1 MSQPDQNKPDKVPAN
16 SIARAL
22 AQNWDEQVNNDQ
34 DDIDLE
40 LLAAYAEGRLSENEQ
55 NVVEELVANS
65 PAALETLLFFHRA
78 LNVEQGTPTNKE
90 FSIGNHEA
98 TNIEKFPAGTARPAT
113 LAENTRPRRGSNRRS
128 NVMNVMTVAALML
141 AAGASFWAYRTSR
154 NAQRVDSNNQSLL
167 AQLDAQTFDLALAR
181 KEQVYA
187 AAGGSFRSFPAGAIS
202 PRLVQLAMLDRGPVA
217 RGGVPAEGEQEL
229 QQSTVTA
236 AEAAIR
242 EVSPSR
248 PGSNNRWQT
257 GIERAAIEMA
267 GGNLEKA
274 LTLIDDAEQAYGT
287 ESPEVLNLRAL
298 YLLAQA
304 DNGEDTIEQAVD
316 QFTDLTERHPQFALG
331 WFNYALL
338 VTRIQGQEAS
348 QPLWDAYLKAETS
361 TELRNAVQLQLAAV
375 RRRR

>member
-22 AQNWDEQVNNDQ
+22 AQNWAEQVTNDQ

-113 LAENTRPRRGSNRRS
+113 LAENTRPSRSSNRRS
-128 NVMNVMTVAALML
+128 NVMTVAALML

-154 NAQRVDSNNQSLL
+154 DVQRVDSNNQSLV

-187 AAGGSFRSFPAGAIS
+187 AAGGSFRSFPAGTIS

-217 RGGVPAEGEQEL
+217 RGSVPSEGEQEL

-236 AEAAIR
+236 AESAIR
-242 EVSPSR
+242 QVSPSR
-248 PGSNNRWQT
+248 SGSNNRWQT

-274 LTLIDDAEQAYGT
+274 LTLIDDAEQEYGS

-304 DNGEDTIEQAVD
+304 DNGEDTVEQAAD
-316 QFTDLTERHPQFALG
+316 QFRKLTELHPTFALG

-338 VTRIQGQEAS
+338 VSRIQGQEVS
-348 QPLWDAYLKAETS
+348 LPLWDSYLKVESS
-361 TELRNAVQLQLAAV
+361 TDLRNAVQLQLEAAT
-375 RRRR
+375 RSR